1 MSKSEHCDID
11 VENSINIENDL
22 WKNENLIEFT
32 TRTARSDNL
41 STNQNLI
48 VGEFIAIESWKMII
62 IIHARLINVSG
73 TNQEWK
79 V

>member
-48 VGEFIAIESWKMII
+48 VGESSQLSREK
-62 IIHARLINVSG
+62 
-73 TNQEWK
+73 
-79 V
+79 

>member
-1 MSKSEHCDID
+1 MSESEHCDID

-48 VGEFIAIESWKMII
+48 VGEFIAIES
-62 IIHARLINVSG
+62 
-73 TNQEWK
+73 
-79 V
+79 

>member
-1 MSKSEHCDID
+1 MSESEHCDID